1 MFPVTQ
7 FCATLHAVVDMD
19 KELRVWLESPSGE
32 RKAIEGSCF
41 LGRAATC
48 DVVIPDT
55 KASRQHALVQGEKGS
70 EFWLIDLGSANGTYV
85 NGRRVGQPQRLFNA
99 DRITVAGITFI
110 FHRPGTVSR
119 PDSGTANPAKD
130 ATIPE
135 VRTMTCWLLL
145 ADIEGSTQLI
155 RKMAPDDVHRTT
167 GLWLA
172 NCTKIIGDHQG
183 TINKFL
189 GDGFLAYWPEGPDI
203 ATRVTGALTALKQ
216 AQDKEDTRF
225 RVVVHYGQVMAGG
238 MASLGEESLSGN
250 EVNLLFR
257 AEKLAATLGRSR
269 LLSRQ
274 ANDKIQSL
282 IPTVSEGGHML
293 AGFTGEFEFF
303 SF

>member
-1 MFPVTQ
+1 
-7 FCATLHAVVDMD
+7 MD
-19 KELRVWLESPSGE
+19 KELLAWLESPTGE
-32 RKAIEGSCF
+32 RKVIEGSCF

-48 DVVIPDT
+48 DIVLPDT
-55 KASRQHALVQGEKGS
+55 KASRQHALVQGERGS

-85 NGRRVGQPQRLFNA
+85 NGRRVAQPQRLFNG

-119 PDSGTANPAKD
+119 QESGTTIQAKD

-172 NCTKIIGDHQG
+172 NCTKLIGEHQG

-189 GDGFLAYWPEGPDI
+189 GDGFLAYWTEGPDVV
-203 ATRVTGALTALKQ
+203 TRVAGALAALRA

-238 MASLGEESLSGN
+238 IASLGEESLSGN

-257 AEKLAATLGRSR
+257 AEKLAGTLGRSR
-269 LLSRQ
+269 LLSRA
-274 ANDKIQSL
+274 ANDQIQGL
-282 IPTVSEGGHML
+282 IPTVSEGAHTL
-293 AGFTGEFEFF
+293 PGFTGEFEFF

>member
-1 MFPVTQ
+1 
-7 FCATLHAVVDMD
+7 MD
-19 KELRVWLESPSGE
+19 KELLAWLESPAGE
-32 RKAIEGSCF
+32 RKVIAGSCF

-48 DVVIPDT
+48 DIVVPDT
-55 KASRQHALVQGEKGS
+55 KASRQHALVQGEKAS

-85 NGRRVGQPQRLFNA
+85 NGRRVVQPQRLFN
-99 DRITVAGITFI
+99 DDKITVAGITFI

-119 PDSGTANPAKD
+119 PESGTTIPAKD

-172 NCTKIIGDHQG
+172 NCTRLIGDHQG

-189 GDGFLAYWPEGPDI
+189 GDGFLAYWTEGPEVVS
-203 ATRVTGALTALKQ
+203 RVAGALTALRE

-250 EVNLLFR
+250 EVNMLFR
-257 AEKLAATLGRSR
+257 AEKLASTLGRSR
-269 LLSRQ
+269 LLSRP
-274 ANDKIQSL
+274 ANDQIQRL
-282 IPTVSEGGHML
+282 IPTFPEGTHAL
-293 AGFTGEFEFF
+293 PGFNGEFEFF